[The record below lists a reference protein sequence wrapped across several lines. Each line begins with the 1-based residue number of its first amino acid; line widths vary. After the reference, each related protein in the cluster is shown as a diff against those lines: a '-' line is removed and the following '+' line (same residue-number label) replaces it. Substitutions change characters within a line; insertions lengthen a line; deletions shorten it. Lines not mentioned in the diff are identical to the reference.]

1 MPDQFKTLE
10 ERVIDLESL
19 YSDMPQLLNLRF
31 ATFKS
36 GHEEIA
42 GRVAA
47 LERQQA
53 MLINDV
59 RDLRNGMIVQ
69 FRLQNEK
76 IDRIEADVG
85 TLKTDGVSLKSDVA
99 SLKSDVASL
108 RSDVA
113 DVATDLAMLKTSA
126 AEILSILRK

>member
-42 GRVAA
+42 GRVAVV
-47 LERQQA
+47 LWIV
-53 MLINDV
+53 LIG
-59 RDLRNGMIVQ
+59 LGAKIRNGSLHIV
-69 FRLQNEK
+69 
-76 IDRIEADVG
+76 A
-85 TLKTDGVSLKSDVA
+85 
-99 SLKSDVASL
+99 
-108 RSDVA
+108 
-113 DVATDLAMLKTSA
+113 
-126 AEILSILRK
+126 